1 MNPGRGKLPR
11 ILLLSARQHLMA
23 ELISGCQSLGVEH
36 AYLFLGDVAS
46 GAELEARLL
55 AAVDKLRPDFLLT
68 INHSGLDRE
77 GLVSEMCHHLRLPL
91 LSWFVDRPELF
102 LPEYQNLDNPWLAY
116 AVWDA
121 DALDSLGQAAQG
133 RVFHLPLGADLA
145 RIQFLPQAKFQ
156 REVAFVGNSMQ
167 AAVERCW
174 AATGI
179 RAEERGLWDEAAEGF
194 AGSAL
199 RSLDD
204 FLCRERP
211 DAWERRRA
219 LGDEVGRSL
228 DAFLYWRSTQSY
240 RARCVRELLPF
251 RPVVAGDGHWIP
263 LLGTGSWTHA
273 GPLNYYADLPGFYR
287 GTKIN
292 FNTTSMQM
300 KSALNQRVFDVPAS
314 GGFLLT
320 DRRDQLE
327 DAFEVG
333 TEVVCY
339 DSPKE
344 IGDLVRHYLARPDAR
359 EKIAARARRR
369 IEREHS
375 YAHRLA
381 AICAAMR
388 GMFGTP
394 A

>member
-1 MNPGRGKLPR
+1 
-11 ILLLSARQHLMA
+11 MA
-23 ELISGCQSLGVEH
+23 ELVSGCQALGIEH
-36 AYLFLGDVAS
+36 AFLFLGGVTS

-77 GLVSEMCHHLRLPL
+77 GLVSGMCRHLRLPL

-102 LPEYQNLDNPWLAY
+102 LPEYSNLDNPWLAY

-121 DALDSLGQAAQG
+121 DTVDGLWQTAQG
-133 RVFHLPLGADLA
+133 RVFHLPLGTDLA
-145 RIQFLPQAKFQ
+145 RIHFLPPAACP
-156 REVAFVGNSMQ
+156 RDVAFVGNSMQ
-167 AAVERCW
+167 AAVTRCW
-174 AATGI
+174 DATGI
-179 RAEERGLWDEAAEGF
+179 HAEERALWDEAAEGF
-194 AGSAL
+194 ADSTL
-199 RSLDD
+199 RNLDD
-204 FLCRERP
+204 FLCRELP
-211 DAWERRRA
+211 VAWEHRRA
-219 LGDEVGRSL
+219 LDEAAGRPL
-228 DAFLYWRSTQSY
+228 DAFLYWRSTQLY
-240 RARCVRELLPF
+240 RVRCVRELLPF
-251 RPVVAGDGHWIP
+251 SPVVAGDGHWAP
-263 LLGTGSWTHA
+263 LLGPGSWTHA

-300 KSALNQRVFDVPAS
+300 KGALNQRVFDVPAS

-327 DAFEVG
+327 DAFEASK
-333 TEVVCY
+333 EVVCY
-339 DSPKE
+339 DSPEE
-344 IGDLVRHYLARPDAR
+344 IGDLARHYLARPAAR

-375 YAHRLA
+375 YVHRLGT
-381 AICAAMR
+381 ICASMR
-388 GMFGTP
+388 DMFGTP